1 MNRPTTIQIAA
12 ETSVSSPSETIM
24 DEQTKIPR
32 MGTKGTRGVL
42 NGLTASGFLT
52 RSTQIPTHTSTNAN
66 KVPKLVKSP
75 ATLPGTNPANNP
87 TNTNKRRFDLNGVRN
102 VGCSS
107 ENTFGTSPSFDM
119 E

>member
-1 MNRPTTIQIAA
+1 MISPATIQIAA
-12 ETSVSSPSETIM
+12 DNNVSSPNENIIA
-24 DEQTKIPR
+24 EQTRTPR
-32 MGTKGTRGVL
+32 IGINGTNGVL

-52 RSTQIPTHTSTNAN
+52 RSTQIPTHTKTKAN
-66 KVPKLVKSP
+66 NVPKLVKSP

-87 TNTNKRRFDLNGVRN
+87 TNTNKSRFDLNGVRN

-107 ENTFGTSPSFDM
+107 ENTFGTSPSLDI